1 MSVLRSTKSPISM
14 RNGTL
19 QLKVAPESS
28 GKSLWNV
35 IACG

>member
-1 MSVLRSTKSPISM
+1 MSVLSSTKSPISM

-19 QLKVAPESS
+19 QLKVAHEIS
-28 GKSLWNV
+28 GEPLWSV

>member
-1 MSVLRSTKSPISM
+1 M

-19 QLKVAPESS
+19 QLKVALEVS
-28 GKSLWNV
+28 GKQLWSV

>member
-1 MSVLRSTKSPISM
+1 LRTTKAPIWM

-19 QLKVAPESS
+19 QLNVALEIS
-28 GKSLWNV
+28 GEPLWSV

>member
-1 MSVLRSTKSPISM
+1 M

-19 QLKVAPESS
+19 QLKVAPGISGEPLLSAATLRHFVSS
-28 GKSLWNV
+28 IV